1 MVRSSYRPT
10 NKRFR
15 DSFQKFA
22 GTKTKKG
29 NLNNEDDKGSIL
41 DKGTLTKI
49 KKSQITGKGWYVDVS
64 GKQYV
69 CTYNDYN
76 GILPEV
82 TETKEFYYPRN
93 TPEVDVTINN
103 KEKTY
108 NIERIKNLKTNIST
122 STNGSVTI
130 ENNLTNNSFKEVNI
144 SSDNNSI
151 QVNNDNV
158 ALNGTITINNQTF
171 DTIINGVNQNVENL
185 NNDIN
190 KTLIDRATQFNDLID
205 YLAEQYDNDKLKQYK
220 IEDRLWHK
228 MIISN
233 IIMGKV

>member
-220 IEDRLWHK
+220 IEDRL
-228 MIISN
+228 
-233 IIMGKV
+233 